1 MRHLATAMIC
11 AALALALAPGAA
23 SAAGAYA
30 SNRISM
36 FELPRYETN
45 EIVGI
50 LQAGEPVTIDRCTA
64 SGRWCRVFAE
74 RYTGWVPADYLIGAA
89 AKADATPLRSLTVPP
104 FDDREDLS
112 HTRRDGLF

>member
-11 AALALALAPGAA
+11 AALTLAPGAA
-23 SAAGAYA
+23 SAAGTYA

>member
-1 MRHLATAMIC
+1 MIFG
-11 AALALALAPGAA
+11 AVALAMAPGAA

-36 FELPRYETN
+36 FELPRNQTN

-50 LQAGEPVTIDRCTA
+50 LQAGESVTIDRCTA
-64 SGRWCRVFAE
+64 SGRWCRVFGQH
-74 RYTGWVPADYLIGAA
+74 YTGWVPADYIIGAA

-104 FDDREDLS
+104 FDDQEDLG